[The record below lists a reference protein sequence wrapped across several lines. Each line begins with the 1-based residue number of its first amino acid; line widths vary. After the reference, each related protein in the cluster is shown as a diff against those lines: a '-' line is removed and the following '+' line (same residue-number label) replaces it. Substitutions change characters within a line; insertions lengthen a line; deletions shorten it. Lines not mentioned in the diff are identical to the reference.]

1 MTDIFSTK
9 GVVDSFIEQRGFIP
23 IVFLHRIDA
32 ENEWNMYS
40 MIERFSSSSTNV
52 VSLRA
57 SLLKINRRH
66 EEPCNL

>member
-32 ENEWNMYS
+32 ENEWNMYDREVFFLQHKRGLFES
-40 MIERFSSSSTNV
+40 FVAENQQ
-52 VSLRA
+52 A
-57 SLLKINRRH
+57 A
-66 EEPCNL
+66 